1 MTARPIEKPS
11 AGASD
16 EEKSGD
22 MKRFPQWVNFRLQ
35 TKLTLLIES
44 LIIIV
49 VVVTGVITTIR
60 EKETLE
66 NELRRRGLAVTK
78 DLAKFAAKPLLS
90 NDMATLRRFVNHS
103 LNQDYVRY
111 VMILDPEGRVV
122 MHSDLG
128 EIGKFYQDNLIKN
141 AMHSKAPGFARPFL
155 RENHER
161 FCFIYAPVTVAE
173 ARLGTVILSYS
184 CMAAEKEISK
194 AQHQIIFLGFAT
206 VLIGG
211 IIAHFLSIFITMPIK
226 KITGAMEKV
235 SNGDLDTVITIK
247 RNDEIGTLVNS
258 FNQMAQDLGRHRKH
272 LEILVEERTAALSE
286 ANKKLQQE
294 IIERTKADEELT
306 QSRGQLRDLAAHLQ
320 VVREEE
326 RTRIA
331 REIHDE
337 LGQSLTALKMDVHW
351 LGQRLPPDRPLLLDK
366 IKTMSRLINTT
377 VHTVRRI
384 SSELRPKIL
393 DDFGP
398 SAAMEWQTNEFRS
411 RAGIQCDF
419 RSEPEDILLDQAR
432 STALFRIF
440 QETLTNI
447 ARHAYATK
455 VEAIL
460 QKNSDTIELT
470 VRDNGVGITAKQN
483 ADPKSWGIMGIRERV
498 HSLGGQVKIVGVP
511 NQGTTVQVSI
521 PLAEEGGLRCSR
533 S

>member
-1 MTARPIEKPS
+1 
-11 AGASD
+11 
-16 EEKSGD
+16 

-35 TKLTLLIES
+35 TKLTLLIEC

-49 VVVTGVITTIR
+49 VVVTGFFTTIR

-66 NELRRRGLAVTK
+66 NELRSRGLAVAK
-78 DLAKFAAKPLLS
+78 DLAKFSARPLLG

-111 VMILDPEGRVV
+111 VMIVDPEGRVV

-128 EIGKFYQDNLIKN
+128 EIGKIYQDKLVKN
-141 AMHSKAPGFARPFL
+141 AIHAKESGFARPFL
-155 RENHER
+155 KENHEH
-161 FCFIYAPVTVAE
+161 FCFIYAPVTVGE

-184 CMAAEKEISK
+184 CMAAEQEISK
-194 AQHQIIFLGFAT
+194 AQHQIVFLGFAT
-206 VLIGG
+206 VMVGG
-211 IIAHFLSIFITMPIK
+211 VIAYFLSIFITMPIK

-235 SNGDLDTVITIK
+235 SNGDLDTVITLK

-258 FNQMAQDLGRHRKH
+258 FNQMAQDLSRHRKH
-272 LEILVEERTAALSE
+272 LEILVEARTAALSE
-286 ANKKLQQE
+286 ANAKLQQE

-306 QSRGQLRDLAAHLQ
+306 QSRGQLRNLAAHLQ
-320 VVREEE
+320 VIREEE

-351 LGQRLPPDRPLLLDK
+351 LGQRLPQDRPLLLDK
-366 IKTMSRLINTT
+366 IQTMSRLINTT

-398 SAAMEWQTNEFRS
+398 SAAMEWQTNEFKA

-419 RSEPEDILLDQAR
+419 RSEPEDILLDQDR

-447 ARHAYATK
+447 ARHAQATK

-460 QKNSDTIELT
+460 RKNPATVELT
-470 VRDNGVGITAKQN
+470 VRDNGVGITAEQS

-498 HSLGGQVKIVGVP
+498 NSLGGQVTILGVP

-521 PLAEEGGLRCSR
+521 PSAEAGGSPC
-533 S
+533 